1 MKENYFASV
10 KVIDAL
16 QDILHQIDYLYWT
29 IPATDRGSSSAGV
42 GFIDDASII
51 NDYLTF
57 AITGNN
63 EAIPACIDIS
73 YSEINDFSEEEKEV
87 IDEILDYASFINRN
101 EIIGLVVIDE
111 QYDMP
116 YTLYIPHISEDRLR
130 YNYLPM
136 ME

>member
-1 MKENYFASV
+1 MKKKSFASV

-16 QDILHQIDYLYWT
+16 QDILHQIDYLDWT
-29 IPATDRGSSSAGV
+29 IRVTDRGSGSAGV
-42 GFIDDASII
+42 RFIGNASII

-63 EAIPACIDIS
+63 EAIPQCVGIS
-73 YSEINDFSEEEKEV
+73 YIDHNNFSEEENDV

-111 QYDMP
+111 EYDMP
-116 YTLYIPHISEDRLR
+116 YTL
-130 YNYLPM
+130 
-136 ME
+136 